1 MAPLISWKKA
11 YWFLATCGASY
22 VLFVSLLTNPF
33 VQRHA
38 LYLHKVH
45 TTWWQDPNKPEQ
57 FGFLSVYQ
65 SKFSFRVPI
74 PDYCPENQVQPFS
87 IQTLDGETLYA
98 WHVLPIAK
106 YATNQQAL
114 VSERTDSARSFE
126 DSVAFDLLSRDPT
139 SRLLIYFHGNAGTV
153 AQGWRTDTYRALSSG
168 ASDKIH
174 VLAIDYR
181 GFGYSTGAPDEQ
193 GLVKDGIATVRWAMD
208 AANIPPDRIILVGQ
222 SLGTAVAAAVAE
234 HYVQES
240 QLEFAGT
247 VLVAAF
253 SDLPTLLLT
262 YSIGGIVPI
271 LSPLRPYPSLQRFF
285 SRYLRD
291 TWLTSTRVEN
301 LVRMSQKMNL
311 YLFHSRD
318 DFEIPWKHSET
329 LFYAAAN
336 ATSSASLS
344 SKHIEGMKFQQDL
357 QEGGTLDSWNAGGM
371 KKITK
376 HIVRYGGKRQ
386 NAAKREADQPFQL
399 RILQAKMT
407 EESKLVDSAVNAE
420 AVQYT
425 LDSQGNEATSAE
437 DVDEEETADGET
449 ADAVAAGSVAK
460 KKKSKKAKIKRALGV
475 SDKKEGDASGPSSSA
490 NPASKLTTGMVEQL
504 LEMNPALKKE
514 VAGLNKEQASEASV
528 SGKNQKDMASYKFW
542 QTQPVPR
549 FDETQQF
556 DEGPIKR
563 IDPEQVPKEA
573 QQLLEGFEW
582 VTMDL
587 TNDKELEE
595 VYELLNGHY
604 VEDDEAMF
612 RFNYSQSF
620 LNWALK
626 APGWRKEWHVG
637 VRASKSRKLVAF
649 ISGVP
654 ISLRVR
660 STVLKSTEINFLCI
674 HKKLRSKRLAP
685 VLIQE
690 ITRRCY
696 QLGIFQAIYTAGIV
710 LPKPVS
716 SCRYFHRSLDWL
728 KLFEVGFS
736 PMPKNSSKARQMT
749 KYKLPESTST
759 RGLRPTQR
767 KDVPAVLDLLQRYL
781 KRFELAPEFDAE
793 EVNHWMVHDEKTT
806 AEQVIWTYVVEDPS
820 SHKITD
826 FFSFYCLESSVI
838 KNPKHDTVRAAYLFY
853 YATEAAFAENE
864 KGLKDR
870 LNGLMNDAL
879 VLAKRFN
886 FDVFNALTLLDNPLF
901 LEQQKYGPGDGQLH
915 YYIYNYRAH
924 PLAGGVNAKNDV
936 DENRRGGVGV
946 VML

>member
-1 MAPLISWKKA
+1 
-11 YWFLATCGASY
+11 
-22 VLFVSLLTNPF
+22 
-33 VQRHA
+33 
-38 LYLHKVH
+38 
-45 TTWWQDPNKPEQ
+45 
-57 FGFLSVYQ
+57 
-65 SKFSFRVPI
+65 
-74 PDYCPENQVQPFS
+74 
-87 IQTLDGETLYA
+87 
-98 WHVLPIAK
+98 
-106 YATNQQAL
+106 
-114 VSERTDSARSFE
+114 
-126 DSVAFDLLSRDPT
+126 
-139 SRLLIYFHGNAGTV
+139 
-153 AQGWRTDTYRALSSG
+153 
-168 ASDKIH
+168 
-174 VLAIDYR
+174 
-181 GFGYSTGAPDEQ
+181 
-193 GLVKDGIATVRWAMD
+193 
-208 AANIPPDRIILVGQ
+208 
-222 SLGTAVAAAVAE
+222 
-234 HYVQES
+234 
-240 QLEFAGT
+240 
-247 VLVAAF
+247 
-253 SDLPTLLLT
+253 
-262 YSIGGIVPI
+262 
-271 LSPLRPYPSLQRFF
+271 
-285 SRYLRD
+285 
-291 TWLTSTRVEN
+291 
-301 LVRMSQKMNL
+301 
-311 YLFHSRD
+311 
-318 DFEIPWKHSET
+318 
-329 LFYAAAN
+329 
-336 ATSSASLS
+336 
-344 SKHIEGMKFQQDL
+344 
-357 QEGGTLDSWNAGGM
+357 
-371 KKITK
+371 
-376 HIVRYGGKRQ
+376 
-386 NAAKREADQPFQL
+386 
-399 RILQAKMT
+399 MT
-407 EESKLVDSAVNAE
+407 EESKIIDPAVNAE
-420 AVQYT
+420 VIQDT
-425 LDSQGNEATSAE
+425 LDNQGNEITSAE
-437 DVDEEETADGET
+437 DVDEEETADGES
-449 ADAVAAGSVAK
+449 ADAVAVGSIAK
-460 KKKSKKAKIKRALGV
+460 KKKSKKAKIKKALGV
-475 SDKKEGDASGPSSSA
+475 SDKKEGDASVPSSSA

-514 VAGLNKEQASEASV
+514 VAGLNKEQASEAV
-528 SGKNQKDMASYKFW
+528 KKMDVADLLTGMALSGKNQKDMASYKFW

-563 IDPEQVPKEA
+563 IDPEQVPKEP

-626 APGWRKEWHVG
+626 APGWKKEWHVG

-654 ISLRVR
+654 IALRVR

-710 LPKPVS
+710 LPKPIS

-736 PMPKNSSKARQMT
+736 PMPKNSSKARQIT

-759 RGLRPTQR
+759 KGLRPTQH
-767 KDVPAVLDLLQRYL
+767 KDVPAVADLLQRYM
-781 KRFELAPEFDAE
+781 KRFDMAPEFDAE

-806 AEQVIWTYVVEDPS
+806 VEQVIWTYVVEDPS
-820 SHKITD
+820 SHEITD

-853 YATEAAFAENE
+853 YATDAAFAENE
-864 KGLKDR
+864 KGLKER
-870 LNGLMNDAL
+870 LNELMSDAL
-879 VLAKRFN
+879 VLAKRYN